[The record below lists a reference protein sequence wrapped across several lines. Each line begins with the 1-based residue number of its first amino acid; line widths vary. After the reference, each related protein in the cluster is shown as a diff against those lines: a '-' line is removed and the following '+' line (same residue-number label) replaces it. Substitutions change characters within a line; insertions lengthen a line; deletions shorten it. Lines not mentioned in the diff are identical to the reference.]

1 MYILEDIYFMTE
13 EARWRSRR
21 YASNPNVD
29 KVNFKALIPATEAV
43 VMGAMCLHILN
54 FNRGI

>member
-1 MYILEDIYFMTE
+1 MLIKTNDRERQ
-13 EARWRSRR
+13 EAGV
-21 YASNPNVD
+21 NVSD
-29 KVNFKALIPATEAV
+29 FKALIPATEAV